1 MHPLPATGGP
11 SVSTRVLACIDG
23 ATRNDAPHASAVSV
37 ADALRLDLDL
47 ARSMLALLVRLGH
60 VHPPALVLPRRWL
73 HRDDVP
79 VLDQEP
85 ARRRAER
92 DRHARDLDVYVEML
106 ARARLDLHP
115 RAGTHLPSERGLLTG
130 RARRDVLARLRDP
143 RREGGALLWP
153 EGALVLTERG
163 LRALDRA
170 AVEVRRDVLPAP
182 VADGAGLR

>member
-23 ATRNDAPHASAVSV
+23 ATRNDAPHVSAVSV
-37 ADALRLDLDL
+37 AVALGLELEL
-47 ARSMLALLVRLGH
+47 VRSVLVLLVRLGH

-73 HRDDVP
+73 HRMAVP
-79 VLDQEP
+79 ILDPEP

-92 DRHARDLDVYVEML
+92 DRHARDLDVYAEL
-106 ARARLDLHP
+106 LTRARLGLHP

-182 VADGAGLR
+182 VAGEAGLR